1 MKKKASIQTI
11 EIPEKCDGNHE
22 FHEVKNL
29 DMAEK
34 REIEKKVK
42 KWQKR
47 VDKREE
53 EHEQLQYLNMK
64 RKRDK

>member
-1 MKKKASIQTI
+1 
-11 EIPEKCDGNHE
+11 
-22 FHEVKNL
+22 
-29 DMAEK
+29 MAEK
-34 REIEKKVK
+34 REIDKKVK

-64 RKRDK
+64 RKRDKQWSYRIKQFITC